1 MRRKFSSLHA
11 MKKIVIVIALLALAS
26 AAHAADNDKGLYA
39 GVGVGMFNVK
49 IDSVADVGNALG
61 EFDSDDVSFK
71 AFAGW
76 RFGKFIGVEV
86 DYLDLGKPND
96 DVGNV
101 NVSTELSGFAPYI
114 VGTLPLGPIELSAK
128 YGYLFYDFKVS
139 AGQSGKRKTS
149 DEDSVYG
156 VGIGLTLFDRLATK
170 IEYERIDISKL
181 DKSDAL
187 WLTAAWRF

>member
-1 MRRKFSSLHA
+1 
-11 MKKIVIVIALLALAS
+11 MKKILALVSLLALAGT
-26 AAHAADNDKGLYA
+26 AYADNDKGFYA
-39 GVGVGMFNVK
+39 GAGVGMFNVK
-49 IDSVADVGNALG
+49 IDAASDVLPALG

-96 DVGNV
+96 DIGNV
-101 NVSTELSGFAPYI
+101 NVATELSGFAPYI
-114 VGTLPLGPIELSAK
+114 VGTLPLGPLELSAK
-128 YGYLFYDFKVS
+128 VGYLMYDFKVS
-139 AGQSGKRKTS
+139 AGESSKRKTS
-149 DEDSVYG
+149 DDDPVYG
-156 VGIGLTLFDRLATK
+156 VGIGLTLFGHLATK

>member
-1 MRRKFSSLHA
+1 
-11 MKKIVIVIALLALAS
+11 MKTILTLGILLALAGT
-26 AAHAADNDKGLYA
+26 AHADNDNGLYA
-39 GVGVGMFNVK
+39 GAGVGMFNVK
-49 IDSVADVGNALG
+49 IDNVSDVGAALG

-101 NVSTELSGFAPYI
+101 IVSTELSGFAPYI

-139 AGQSGKRKTS
+139 AGSSSKRKTS

-156 VGIGLTLFDRLATK
+156 VGIGLTLLDHLATK
-170 IEYERIDISKL
+170 LEYERIDISEL

>member
-1 MRRKFSSLHA
+1 
-11 MKKIVIVIALLALAS
+11 MKKLLALLALVALAS
-26 AAHAADNDKGLYA
+26 TAHADNDKGFYAGA
-39 GVGVGMFNVK
+39 GVGAFNVK
-49 IDSVADVGNALG
+49 IDSVADVSNTLG

-76 RFGKFIGVEV
+76 RFASFIGVEV
-86 DYLDLGKPND
+86 DYLDLGKPSD
-96 DVGNV
+96 EVGNV

-114 VGTLPLGPIELSAK
+114 VGTLPLGPLELSAK
-128 YGYLFYDFKVS
+128 VGYLFYDFKVA
-139 AGQSGKRKTS
+139 AGQSSKRKTS
-149 DEDSVYG
+149 DEDPVYG
-156 VGIGLTLFDRLATK
+156 VGIGITIFQHLATK